1 MTIHIYNEEDY
12 ASMTI
17 HIYNEEDYA
26 SVTEGILDELEDYSY
41 GGKLV
46 ETESGELVFHTNLY
60 RDEFGCYRIG
70 K

>member
-1 MTIHIYNEEDY
+1 
-12 ASMTI
+12 MTI

-26 SVTEGILDELEDYSY
+26 SVTEVILGELEDYSY